1 MKTRHEPGISRHS
14 FWRSRF
20 LVVCGSALFSF
31 LAGALFT
38 SHVFRPK
45 PVEAAGDRIFELMIY
60 HTLPGKASALEA
72 VFRESYQL
80 QAKYGL
86 DVIGYWV
93 PKDDPAW
100 NDTFIYLIAHPSRA
114 EADAHWKA
122 FHADP
127 AFPPLRAAA
136 APLIQQVNG
145 DYRVDEI
152 FMRPSDFSRMK

>member
-1 MKTRHEPGISRHS
+1 MNTYHKLCFRGRNLSKSKPVMIWCTALLS
-14 FWRSRF
+14 F
-20 LVVCGSALFSF
+20 LGGALFS
-31 LAGALFT
+31 

-45 PVEAAGDRIFELMIY
+45 PVEASGNRIFELMIY
-60 HTLPGKASALEA
+60 HTLPGKASALES
-72 VFRESYQL
+72 VFRDSYKL

-93 PKDDPAW
+93 PNDDPAW

-114 EADAHWKA
+114 EADANWKA
-122 FHADP
+122 FHGDP

-145 DYRVDEI
+145 DYKVDEI

>member
-1 MKTRHEPGISRHS
+1 MIKTSHTIGIRNFLKFKPLMVLCTALLS
-14 FWRSRF
+14 F
-20 LVVCGSALFSF
+20 A
-31 LAGALFT
+31 AGALL
-38 SHVFRPK
+38 SAVLQRPR
-45 PVEAAGDRIFELMIY
+45 PVDAASDRVFELMIY
-60 HTLPGKASALEA
+60 HTLPGKASALES
-72 VFRESYQL
+72 VFRDSYKL

-93 PKDDPAW
+93 PNDDPAW
-100 NDTFIYLIAHPSRA
+100 NDTFVYLIAHPSRA

-145 DYRVDEI
+145 DYKVDEI
-152 FMRPSDFSRMK
+152 FMRPSDYSAMK

>member
-1 MKTRHEPGISRHS
+1 MDTHRLLTFRELGSRKS
-14 FWRSRF
+14 ILLIICSTA
-20 LVVCGSALFSF
+20 LLSLFS
-31 LAGALFT
+31 GAILG
-38 SHVFRPK
+38 SGVFSSK
-45 PVEAAGDRIFELMIY
+45 PVEASSSRVFELMIY
-60 HTLPGKASALEA
+60 HTLPGKASDLES
-72 VFRESYQL
+72 VFRNSYKL

-93 PKDDPAW
+93 PNDDPAW

-136 APLIQQVNG
+136 AKLIQQVNR

-152 FMRPSDFSRMK
+152 FMRPSDFSKMK